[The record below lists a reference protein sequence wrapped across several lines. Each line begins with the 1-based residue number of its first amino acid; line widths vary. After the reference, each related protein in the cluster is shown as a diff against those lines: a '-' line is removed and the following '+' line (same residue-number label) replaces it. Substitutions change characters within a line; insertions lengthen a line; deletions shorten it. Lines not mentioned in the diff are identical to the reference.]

1 MIVVVQLCGPTMS
14 YFRFGVCERAE
25 PAAVLAALDAFG
37 LASTLLATFAALALV
52 CRALRVA
59 ML

>member
-1 MIVVVQLCGPTMS
+1 MIVVVQLCGPTAV
-14 YFRFGVCERAE
+14 YFRLGVCESAE

-37 LASTLLATFAALALV
+37 LASTLLAALAALALV
-52 CRALRVA
+52 CRELRVA

>member
-1 MIVVVQLCGPTMS
+1 MVVVAQLCGPTTL
-14 YFRFGVCERAE
+14 YFRLGVCASAE

-37 LASTLLATFAALALV
+37 LASTLLAAFAALALV
-52 CRALRVA
+52 CRALRVV